1 MPQES
6 SKICIDRV
14 LPQEV
19 FRPQPTT
26 APVPGRVLRAVFE
39 FRKMWINGST
49 LHVRFLNG
57 TPAQQAQVQA
67 EALVWTEHAN
77 LKFDFNDALDAEIR
91 VEFATDNHA
100 WSLVGTD
107 ALREARNNATMH
119 FGFEQP
125 GTIAHEFGHAI
136 GLGHEHQ
143 NPAGGIKWN
152 EAVVIREL
160 SGPPNIWTEAE
171 IRHNVLDKYSRDQIR
186 GTDFD
191 GDSIMLYAFPGE
203 WTKSGQGTKENA
215 VLSALDKSF
224 ISSSKA
230 YPRTAPPPVELVVN
244 ATTPTP
250 ASIGKPGEED
260 LYTFNVTRPGRHVIT
275 TKGRTNVMMK
285 LFGPD
290 SQTRLIAED
299 DDSGV
304 GTNAKISL
312 SLLPGQ
318 YFVQIRHFDQAT
330 GVGDYSIQCSAK
342 SSTR

>member
-1 MPQES
+1 MPQEY

-19 FRPQPTT
+19 FRSQPTT

-49 LHVRFLNG
+49 LRIRFLNG
-57 TPAQQAQVQA
+57 TPAQQAQVRA
-67 EALVWTEHAN
+67 EALEWTEHAN
-77 LKFDFNDALDAEIR
+77 LKFDFNNALDAEIR

-100 WSLVGTD
+100 WSNIGTD
-107 ALREARNNATMH
+107 ALHIPRDKATLH
-119 FGFEQP
+119 LGFEQP

-160 SGPPNIWTEAE
+160 SGPPNEWTEKE

-191 GDSIMLYAFPGE
+191 KDSIMLYSFSGE
-203 WTKSGQGTKENA
+203 WTQSGQGTKENA
-215 VLSALDKSF
+215 VLSALDKDF
-224 ISSSKA
+224 ISSTKA
-230 YPRTAPPPVELVVN
+230 YPPTAAPPVELAVN
-244 ATTPTP
+244 ATNPTN

-260 LYTFNVTRPGRHVIT
+260 LYTFNVTSPGRHVIA
-275 TKGRTNVMMK
+275 TKGKTNVMMK

-290 SQTRLIAED
+290 SKTRLIAQD
-299 DDSGV
+299 DDSGA

-312 SLLPGQ
+312 SLIPGQ

-330 GVGDYSIQCSAK
+330 GIGDYSIQV
-342 SSTR
+342 RH